1 MNKKE
6 TVLPKEQNEDGWPKD
21 KTDNPAEDRG
31 ESSLLLIQSE
41 LTAPKS
47 NYNKFGEFSYRSCE
61 DILEGL
67 KPLLLKY
74 HSMLHLTDDIKEI
87 GGHLYVIATANFVDQ
102 YGVKF
107 TSKAFARETM
117 QKPKMGTE
125 QLTGSASSYAR
136 KYALNGLFL
145 IDDAKDPDSDDNS
158 KEPSKQENKQQSEPQ
173 GKAFTKDE
181 IPEFMKKWNGK
192 LYGNSVFFN
201 GEKYI
206 LDKKQVEWIKTQDK
220 YKPDNK

>member
-1 MNKKE
+1 MTQGKMPPSLEDLTKEKEPFGVTEENKDGFPEE
-6 TVLPKEQNEDGWPKD
+6 TPVEEK
-21 KTDNPAEDRG
+21 G

-41 LTAPKS
+41 LVAKKS
-47 NYNKFGEFSYRSCE
+47 HYNKFGEFSYRSCE

-87 GGHLYVIATANFVDQ
+87 GGHIYVMATAHFEDQ
-102 YGVKF
+102 FGVKF
-107 TSKAFARETM
+107 NSKAFARETI

-158 KEPSKQENKQQSEPQ
+158 KQQPTSEQKQQEPEAMSIKDVNQ
-173 GKAFTKDE
+173 FLEVWTGKIYGKHVFWKNKRFLPT
-181 IPEFMKKWNGK
+181 PEQ
-192 LYGNSVFFN
+192 L
-201 GEKYI
+201 
-206 LDKKQVEWIKTQDK
+206 
-220 YKPDNK
+220 